1 MALVGGIGLGGS
13 GGGGGGTTIIT
24 GNVNTTG
31 KQSVAIVRID
41 YSGTP
46 VSTGAYTTLVASLAS
61 NVTQLFIFDSSG
73 QTLVIATGPAA
84 SEVDQVYITP
94 GGNGEL
100 NLAIPAG
107 TRVSVRAISANATV
121 GELNVAFLN

>member
-1 MALVGGIGLGGS
+1 MALVGGIGLGG
-13 GGGGGGTTIIT
+13 GGGGGTTVIT

-31 KQSVAIVRID
+31 KQSVALVRVD

-46 VSTGAYTTLVASLAS
+46 VNTVSYTTLVASLSS

-73 QTLVIATGPAA
+73 QTLVIATGPGG
-84 SEVDQVYITP
+84 SEVDRIYITP
-94 GGNGEL
+94 GGNGEM

-107 TRVSVRAISANATV
+107 TRVSVRAISATANV